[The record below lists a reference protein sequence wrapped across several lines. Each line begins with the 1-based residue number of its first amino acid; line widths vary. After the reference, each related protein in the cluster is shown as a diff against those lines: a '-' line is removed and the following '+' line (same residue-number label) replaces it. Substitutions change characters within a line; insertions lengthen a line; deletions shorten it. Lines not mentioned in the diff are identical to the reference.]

1 MPSPRQRDA
10 LCRRPW
16 SIDATLSLL
25 IFATCAEAFAPQLP
39 MSSVTPQRTTPSLP
53 YAFHVVPFVTGLGG
67 TSRPLHLSSPF
78 LHLDSE
84 DEEHDNDDNDDEDDD
99 DDDDDDDEIVVDP
112 YVEKA
117 ASEFRSEDGSDAG
130 DDTSSLAPLGSSSL
144 DWGGAY
150 GKLRERLDDVNSG
163 KTGPSNALFRLLS
176 SESPNEAISKFVSEA
191 NPEVVGAM
199 SGAVGSLLGGL
210 SSPTTGVEVIVKANG
225 EKLGNLCFQLQF
237 TGYMF
242 RNAEYVLALKEIMNL
257 RGSATLED
265 YRDAFD
271 SLDTDGSGYV
281 ETNEI
286 EAVLS
291 KVYDDNIPPF
301 EVKAFLDFFDANQ
314 DGRISWEEFEKGL
327 GAVYSKNA
335 QKNKQ
340 RALPG
345 SDQYNGEDSGDE
357 YEDLDDML
365 GTPEVSGTIK
375 VELKNG
381 KFIEV
386 EAEKYIDDLKAEA
399 EALKQ
404 ALRAEKGAG
413 PMPSGSGP
421 GDLVSGTPSA
431 PNSSEVGGIAGY
443 IASLEGDVKSL
454 TEGISPE
461 VVDTMKML
469 IKFVLKGGAK
479 QQEIDPDKEMEI
491 PGSALQQLALW
502 QLVLGYRLRE
512 AEATGDYRNLLSD

>member
-78 LHLDSE
+78 LYLDSE

-163 KTGPSNALFRLLS
+163 KTGSSNALFRLLS

-357 YEDLDDML
+357 
-365 GTPEVSGTIK
+365 
-375 VELKNG
+375 
-381 KFIEV
+381 
-386 EAEKYIDDLKAEA
+386 
-399 EALKQ
+399 
-404 ALRAEKGAG
+404 
-413 PMPSGSGP
+413 
-421 GDLVSGTPSA
+421 
-431 PNSSEVGGIAGY
+431 
-443 IASLEGDVKSL
+443 
-454 TEGISPE
+454 
-461 VVDTMKML
+461 
-469 IKFVLKGGAK
+469 
-479 QQEIDPDKEMEI
+479 
-491 PGSALQQLALW
+491 
-502 QLVLGYRLRE
+502 
-512 AEATGDYRNLLSD
+512 